1 MVWFHIFPSNVRQTP
16 GSLQINYLHEASTSG
31 GVECL
36 SSFVLIGSAPV
47 HWWLKWYG
55 SRHLLILAVMDICRL
70 IAIVRKD
77 ANHMSSWIG
86 FAKPSTHQQAQIR
99 VLSLALAF
107 LNSNFCLKHF
117 VALWVVSA
125 WDYTIKPPS
134 LSKSSEIPKGKM
146 LVTVNVRTYNKN
158 LQSKNHEQRV

>member
-1 MVWFHIFPSNVRQTP
+1 
-16 GSLQINYLHEASTSG
+16 
-31 GVECL
+31 
-36 SSFVLIGSAPV
+36 
-47 HWWLKWYG
+47 
-55 SRHLLILAVMDICRL
+55 MDICRL

-107 LNSNFCLKHF
+107 LNFDFCLKHF

-125 WDYTIKPPS
+125 
-134 LSKSSEIPKGKM
+134 
-146 LVTVNVRTYNKN
+146 
-158 LQSKNHEQRV
+158 